1 MSCKLLV
8 LLSLAASALFLT
20 GCDNG
25 RAEMGAKE
33 AQVLGVAKYQ
43 SDNYGPTGP
52 NTFAVSTDE
61 LYTRENYSGKKV
73 TFLWGLV
80 TLKDY

>member
-1 MSCKLLV
+1 MHIKLLA
-8 LLSLAASALFLT
+8 LLSLVAAALTLT

-25 RAEMGAKE
+25 RAQMGPKE
-33 AQVLGVAKYQ
+33 AHVLGIAKIEKEDYT
-43 SDNYGPTGP
+43 PTGLA
-52 NTFAVSTDE
+52 TFAVSTDE
-61 LYTRENYSGKKV
+61 LYTRKNFSGDKV